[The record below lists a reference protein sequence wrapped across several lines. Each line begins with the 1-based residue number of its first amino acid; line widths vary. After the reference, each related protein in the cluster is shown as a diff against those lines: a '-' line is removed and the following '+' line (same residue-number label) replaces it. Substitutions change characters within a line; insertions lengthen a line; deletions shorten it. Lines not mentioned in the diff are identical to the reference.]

1 MKLGIVGLPNVG
13 KSTLFNSLTKA
24 GAESANYPFC
34 TIDPNVGVVTVPD
47 ERLKLL
53 GDFYHSKKVT
63 PAVIEFVDIAGLVKG
78 ASKGEGLGNQ
88 FLANIREVD
97 AIVHVVRCFEDS
109 NVIHVDGSIDPIR
122 DIETINLELI
132 FSDLE
137 ILERRIAKVTKT
149 ARMDKEAAKELDF
162 LQKVKT
168 HLEDGKMAITMEME
182 NEDEE
187 AWMSTYNLLTWKP
200 VIYAANVA
208 EGDLADDGESNSHVQ
223 AVRKYAAEQNSE
235 IFVICAEIEEEISEL
250 DDDEKKMFLED
261 LGLTESKGEGL
272 GNQFLANIRE
282 VDAIVHVV
290 RCFEDSNVIHVDG
303 SIDPIRDIETIN
315 LELIFS
321 DLEILERRIAKVTKT
336 ARMDKEA
343 AKELDFLQK
352 VKTHLEDGKM
362 AITMEMENEDEEA
375 WMSTYNLLTWKP
387 VIYAANVAEGDLAD
401 DGESNSHVQ
410 AVRKYAAEQNSE
422 IFVICAE
429 IEEEISELDDDEK
442 KMFLE
447 DLGLTESGLEK
458 LVKASY
464 HLLGLMSFLT
474 SGEDE
479 TRAWTI
485 KIGTKAPQAAG
496 KIHTDFERGFIK
508 AEVVNY
514 QDLLDCGSYAGARE
528 KGLVR
533 MEGKEYVVQDGD
545 VILFRFNV

>member
-1 MKLGIVGLPNVG
+1 MKLGIVGLPDVG

-24 GAESANYPFC
+24 GAEYANYPFC

-47 ERLKLL
+47 ERLNLL
-53 GDFYHSKKVT
+53 GDFYKSKKVT

-109 NVIHVDGSIDPIR
+109 NVVHVDGSIDPLR
-122 DIETINLELI
+122 DIETINLELV

-149 ARMDKEAAKELDF
+149 ARMDKEAAKELAF
-162 LQKVKT
+162 LEKVKA
-168 HLEDGKMAITMEME
+168 HLEEGQLAITLETE
-182 NEDEE
+182 NEDED
-187 AWMSTYNLLTWKP
+187 AWLATYNLLTAKP

-208 EGDLADDGESNSHVQ
+208 EDDIADDGANNQYVQ
-223 AVRKYAAEQNSE
+223 AVREYAAKQNSE
-235 IFVICAEIEEEISEL
+235 VFVICAQIEGEISEL
-250 DDDEKKMFLED
+250 D
-261 LGLTESKGEGL
+261 
-272 GNQFLANIRE
+272 
-282 VDAIVHVV
+282 
-290 RCFEDSNVIHVDG
+290 
-303 SIDPIRDIETIN
+303 
-315 LELIFS
+315 
-321 DLEILERRIAKVTKT
+321 
-336 ARMDKEA
+336 
-343 AKELDFLQK
+343 
-352 VKTHLEDGKM
+352 
-362 AITMEMENEDEEA
+362 EDE
-375 WMSTYNLLTWKP
+375 
-387 VIYAANVAEGDLAD
+387 
-401 DGESNSHVQ
+401 
-410 AVRKYAAEQNSE
+410 R
-422 IFVICAE
+422 
-429 IEEEISELDDDEK
+429 

-458 LVKASY
+458 LVRASY

-474 SGEDE
+474 AGEDE

>member
-1 MKLGIVGLPNVG
+1 MAENAVKSIHLKEKYREMKLGIVGLPNVG

-47 ERLKLL
+47 ERLNLL
-53 GDFYHSKKVT
+53 GDFYKSKKVT

-109 NVIHVDGSIDPIR
+109 NVVHVDGNIDPLR
-122 DIETINLELI
+122 DIETINLELV

-149 ARMDKEAAKELDF
+149 ARMDKEAAKELTF
-162 LQKVKT
+162 LEKVKA
-168 HLEDGKMAITMEME
+168 HLEDGQLAITLETE
-182 NEDEE
+182 NEDED
-187 AWMSTYNLLTWKP
+187 AWLATYNLLTAKP

-208 EGDLADDGESNSHVQ
+208 EDDIADDGANNAHVQ
-223 AVRKYAAEQNSE
+223 AVREYASKQNSE
-235 IFVICAEIEEEISEL
+235 VFVICAQIEEEISEL
-250 DDDEKKMFLED
+250 D
-261 LGLTESKGEGL
+261 
-272 GNQFLANIRE
+272 
-282 VDAIVHVV
+282 
-290 RCFEDSNVIHVDG
+290 
-303 SIDPIRDIETIN
+303 
-315 LELIFS
+315 
-321 DLEILERRIAKVTKT
+321 
-336 ARMDKEA
+336 
-343 AKELDFLQK
+343 
-352 VKTHLEDGKM
+352 
-362 AITMEMENEDEEA
+362 EDE
-375 WMSTYNLLTWKP
+375 
-387 VIYAANVAEGDLAD
+387 
-401 DGESNSHVQ
+401 
-410 AVRKYAAEQNSE
+410 R
-422 IFVICAE
+422 
-429 IEEEISELDDDEK
+429 

-458 LVKASY
+458 LVRASY

-474 SGEDE
+474 AGEDE

-508 AEVVNY
+508 AKVVNY

-533 MEGKEYVVQDGD
+533 MEGKDYVVQDGD

>member
-261 LGLTESKGEGL
+261 LGLKESGCNRLIK
-272 GNQFLANIRE
+272 
-282 VDAIVHVV
+282 AIY
-290 RCFEDSNVIHVDG
+290 SLL
-303 SIDPIRDIETIN
+303 N
-315 LELIFS
+315 LETFI
-321 DLEILERRIAKVTKT
+321 T
-336 ARMDKEA
+336 A
-343 AKELDFLQK
+343 
-352 VKTHLEDGKM
+352 G
-362 AITMEMENEDEEA
+362 EME
-375 WMSTYNLLTWKP
+375 
-387 VIYAANVAEGDLAD
+387 
-401 DGESNSHVQ
+401 
-410 AVRKYAAEQNSE
+410 
-422 IFVICAE
+422 
-429 IEEEISELDDDEK
+429 
-442 KMFLE
+442 
-447 DLGLTESGLEK
+447 
-458 LVKASY
+458 VKA
-464 HLLGLMSFLT
+464 
-474 SGEDE
+474 
-479 TRAWTI
+479 WTYR
-485 KIGTKAPQAAG
+485 KGWKAPQCAG
-496 KIHTDFERGFIK
+496 VIHTDFEKGFIR
-508 AEVVNY
+508 AEVIKY
-514 QDLLDCGSYAGARE
+514 EDYIKYGSEAAVREAG
-528 KGLVR
+528 KLGV
-533 MEGKEYVVQDGD
+533 EGKEYVVQDGD
-545 VILFRFNV
+545 IMHFRFNV